1 MKTMKRLL
9 CGILPLVATALFV
22 MEAGAQQRTVELTL
36 DEALEI
42 ALDENPTIK
51 IANLEIERQRHVKNE
66 TRGGFLPTLS
76 AEGTYSHAMKK
87 AGGMQ
92 GLMSADN
99 IYSVG
104 GTAGLPLLVPA
115 LFQTLKLNDE
125 QMRAAVEAARASKIN
140 LVNEVKKAY
149 YQILLAEQSLE
160 VLRIS
165 ESTIGKTVEDT
176 RTKLANELASEYDL
190 ITAEVQLSNL
200 QPTIFE
206 AENGI
211 RTAKKMMNMLLDMPD
226 DVMINVTGTLNDMAV
241 MSPAVY
247 SKDISENSDL
257 RALGIQGDILGRTLK
272 LQRSSRLPSLVAF
285 GSVTSTGME
294 EVDFQTYMATGQMAT
309 DFKWNTPINVGV
321 RLSVPLFAGFTNVQ
335 KERQT
340 RNAIKQMDYQKYYLE
355 QGLKVQVEN
364 AINTIATAREKML
377 ANRRTIDQAQKG
389 YDISKVRY
397 DAGMGTILE
406 LNSAELALTQARLNY
421 TQAIFDY
428 LSAEADYEKIIGKE
442 NN

>member
-1 MKTMKRLL
+1 MKMKKKIL
-9 CGILPLVATALFV
+9 CGILPLLAAAIVVT
-22 MEAGAQQRTVELTL
+22 EAGAQQRTVELTL
-36 DEALEI
+36 DQALEI
-42 ALDENPTIK
+42 ALDENPTVK
-51 IANLEIERQRHVKNE
+51 VADLEIERQRHVKNE
-66 TRGGFLPTLS
+66 TWGNFLPTVS

-92 GLMSADN
+92 GLMSADD

-104 GTAGLPLLVPA
+104 GSASLPLLVPA

-125 QMRAAVEAARASKIN
+125 QMRVAVEAARASKIN

-160 VLRIS
+160 VLRMS
-165 ESTIGKTVEDT
+165 EASITRTVDDT
-176 RTKLANELASEYDL
+176 RTKLENELASEYDL

-200 QPTIFE
+200 RPTIFE

-211 RTAKKMMNMLLDMPD
+211 RTAKKMINMLLDMPD
-226 DVMINVTGTLNDMAV
+226 DVTINVAGTLNDMAL
-241 MSPAVY
+241 MTPAVY
-247 SKDISENSDL
+247 SRDISDNSDL
-257 RALGIQGDILGRTLK
+257 RSLGIQGDILSRTLK
-272 LQRSSRLPSLVAF
+272 LQRSSRMPSLVAF
-285 GSVTSTGME
+285 GSATSTGME
-294 EVDFQTYMATGQMAT
+294 EVDFQKYMTTGQMAT
-309 DFKWNTPINVGV
+309 NFKWNTPISVGV
-321 RLSVPLFAGFTNVQ
+321 RLSVPLFSGFTNVQ

-340 RNAIKQMDYQKYYLE
+340 RNAIKQLDYQKYYLE
-355 QGLKVQVEN
+355 KGLAVQVEN
-364 AINTIATAREKML
+364 AINTISTAREKML

-397 DAGMGTILE
+397 DGGMGTILE

-428 LSAEADYEKIIGKE
+428 LSAEADYEKITGKE
-442 NN
+442 

>member
-1 MKTMKRLL
+1 MKKLL
-9 CGILPLVATALFV
+9 CSVLSLMAAALFV

-36 DEALEI
+36 DEALKI

-51 IANLEIERQRHVKNE
+51 VANLEIERQRHVKNE
-66 TRGGFLPTLS
+66 TRGNFLPMLS
-76 AEGTYSHAMKK
+76 GEGTYSHALKK

-104 GTAGLPLLVPA
+104 GTASLPLLVPS

-125 QMRAAVEAARASKIN
+125 QMREAVEKARASKID
-140 LVNEVKKAY
+140 LVNQVKKAY
-149 YQILLAEQSLE
+149 YQILLAERSLE
-160 VLRIS
+160 VLRLS
-165 ESTIGKTVEDT
+165 ESSISQTVDDT
-176 RTKLANELASEYDL
+176 RTKLENELASEYDL

-211 RTAKKMMNMLLDMPD
+211 RTARQMMRMLLDFPD
-226 DVMINVTGTLNDMAV
+226 DVTVDVVGTLDDMAAV
-241 MSPAVY
+241 TPAVY
-247 SKDISENSDL
+247 SKDVSGNSDL
-257 RALGIQGDILGRTLK
+257 RSLGIQGDILGRTLK
-272 LQRSSRLPSLVAF
+272 LQRSSRLPSLAAF
-285 GSVTSTGME
+285 GSITSTGMDE
-294 EVDFQTYMATGQMAT
+294 IDFQKYMTTGQMAT

-321 RLSVPLFAGFTNVQ
+321 RLSVPIFAGLTNVQ
-335 KERQT
+335 KEKQT
-340 RNAIKQMDYQKYYLE
+340 RNSIKQLDYQLYYLE
-355 QGLKVQVEN
+355 KNLGMQVEN
-364 AINTIATAREKML
+364 AINTISTAREKMQ
-377 ANRRTIDQAQKG
+377 ANRKTIDQAQKG

-428 LSAEADYEKIIGKE
+428 LSAEADYEKITGKE